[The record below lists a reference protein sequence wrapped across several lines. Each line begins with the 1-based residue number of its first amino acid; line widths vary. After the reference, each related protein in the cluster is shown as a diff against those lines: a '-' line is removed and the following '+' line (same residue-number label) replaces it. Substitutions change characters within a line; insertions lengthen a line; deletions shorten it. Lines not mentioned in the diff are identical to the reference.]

1 MRTFLLAL
9 DQGTTSSRAILFDRN
24 GRIVASAAR
33 TLTQHYPKAGYV
45 EHDGMEIL
53 SSQLDAV
60 REVLSRMEVQRGE
73 VACIG
78 ITNQR
83 ETTLVWDKA
92 SGRPMHPAIVWQ
104 CRRTAPLCEQLLREG
119 MGDYIR
125 SATGLMVDAYF
136 SATKLRYILDAIP
149 NGQMLAENGA
159 LLFGT
164 VDSWLIWNLTGEHKT
179 DLSNASRTMLFD
191 IHKKQYDPFL
201 LKRLRI
207 PACMLPLP
215 CGSAERFGTVRGGI
229 VGLEALEGVPVS
241 GAAGDQQAALFGQA
255 CFSEG
260 EAKCTYGTGSFLVMQ
275 TGEKAVESRN
285 RLLTTIA
292 WSIGDRTCYA
302 LEGSI
307 FNAGSAIQWLRDEM
321 GILST
326 SAEADVLAQSV
337 PDAGGA
343 YFVSAFTGLGA
354 PHWDMYARGALVGIT
369 RATNRA
375 HLARAVLEG
384 IAYQVCDLVRTMEID
399 SRTHLTVLN
408 VDGGASVSD
417 VMMQFQADILN
428 AAVSRPESV
437 ESTALGAAALAAM
450 GAGLIDSEDAVRA
463 LRREERRFLPDMS
476 EAERNLRQRGWAKAV
491 ARAKAWED

>member
-53 SSQLDAV
+53 STQLDAV

-125 SATGLMVDAYF
+125 SATGLLVDAYF

-292 WSIGDRTCYA
+292 WSLGDRTCYA

>member
-1 MRTFLLAL
+1 MRTLLLSL
-9 DQGTTSSRAILFDRN
+9 DQGTTSSRAILFERS

-33 TLTQHYPKAGYV
+33 ALPQHYPKAGYV

-53 SSQLDAV
+53 STQLDAV
-60 REVLSRMEVQRGE
+60 REVLRAANVERGE

-83 ETTLVWDKA
+83 ETTLVWDKE
-92 SGRPMHPAIVWQ
+92 SGTPMHPAIVWQ
-104 CRRTAPLCEQLLREG
+104 CRRTAPLCEQLFREG

-125 SATGLMVDAYF
+125 SRTGLLVDAYF

-164 VDSWLIWNLTGEHKT
+164 VDSWLIWNLTGQHKT

-191 IHKKQYDPFL
+191 IHKKAYDPVL

-207 PACMLPLP
+207 PLCMLPAP
-215 CGSAERFGTVRGGI
+215 CSSAECFGTVRGDI
-229 VGLEALEGVPVS
+229 PGLEVLGGVPVS
-241 GAAGDQQAALFGQA
+241 GVAGDQQAALFGQA

-275 TGEKAVESRN
+275 TGTRAVESRN

-292 WSIGDRTCYA
+292 WGIGDRTYYA

-307 FNAGSAIQWLRDEM
+307 FNAGSAIQWLRDELRL
-321 GILST
+321 ISC
-326 SAEADVLAQSV
+326 SKEADELAMSV
-337 PDAGGA
+337 NDAGGA

-354 PHWDMYARGALVGIT
+354 PHWDMYARGALVGLS
-369 RATNRA
+369 RDTNRA
-375 HLARAVLEG
+375 HVVRAVLEG
-384 IAYQVCDLVRTMEID
+384 IAYQVSDLVRTMEID
-399 SRTHLTVLN
+399 SHTHLSVLN

-417 VMMQFQADILN
+417 VMMQFQADLLN
-428 AAVSRPESV
+428 VEVSRPESV
-437 ESTALGAAALAAM
+437 ESTALGAAALAAL
-450 GAGLIDSEDAVRA
+450 GAGLLHSEADVRA
-463 LRREERRFLPDMS
+463 LRREERRFVPTMT

-491 ARAKAWED
+491 DRAKNWED

>member
-53 SSQLDAV
+53 STQLDAV

-125 SATGLMVDAYF
+125 SATGLLVDAYF

-191 IHKKQYDPFL
+191 IHRKQYDPFL
-201 LKRLRI
+201 LKRLKI

-292 WSIGDRTCYA
+292 WSLGDRTCYA

>member
-53 SSQLDAV
+53 STQLDAV

-125 SATGLMVDAYF
+125 SATGLLVDAYF

-191 IHKKQYDPFL
+191 IHRKQYDPFL
-201 LKRLRI
+201 LKRLKI

-292 WSIGDRTCYA
+292 WSLGDRTCYA

-428 AAVSRPESV
+428 AEVSRPESV